1 MSLNQSANYSGA
13 SYLGN
18 VKENWLFQFF
28 NQDSYLIFDGTDD
41 YIDFGTTTASSSIN
55 VKGTSE
61 SGGTGL
67 TAAFWINFPDIGNRE
82 IIFASNSTATYSG
95 YWIEKNPED
104 KIALNWGDDSGATQ
118 HDRKTMIGST
128 ALSANTWYHVI
139 ITSTFATATSGTN
152 IYINN
157 VAETISDDGNAT
169 VTTPTYVNDGKA
181 YIAREDFT
189 ATNYGGKFY
198 IKYFAIW
205 GAILDANNRT
215 AIYNSGDFLSV
226 EEDSGN
232 YNQSSN
238 LKAYWELNNGENFAQ
253 DLTGNIST
261 GAINGAKY
269 AGFLPLSYRD
279 ETIDEIFYHGV
290 IKSSASIRHSV
301 DLLKSRA
308 KTSNIS
314 LKIINAKYQGSDLSK
329 EIFLG
334 SNNYFNRTIRIFSQ
348 LNSVNNI
355 DDCLQ
360 LYHGRLTNISH
371 DDNSIKISIVSKSPW
386 DNITVPSVKSPNGRL
401 FPIAYG
407 NFVKNSSSFGSENYA
422 EGFKRQ
428 VWPVQVDSWGFSYKC
443 LFHKD
448 IGSTDTTLHYYEESI
463 DAFLPLADLN
473 DAESYGDGY
482 IVKTK
487 WDLKRHFKFKA
498 IDVPIRSSA
507 WDNTN
512 QIFNA
517 FDGITDESSTST
529 PSTFA
534 LADFTK
540 SEDSPADFRID
551 AQYDIPA
558 FDDQF
563 DSFSSSQKNGLELQ
577 IRFLVD
583 DFYATRNYSGNHATN
598 SFTILDNSRYG
609 GSSNPTSSDSI
620 SDGAEIFNHNVVT
633 AVSSSTESNV
643 SEQTVTHDLLPHLE
657 LYANSSGQY
666 EDGFWLRFKRS
677 ATRPGDAS
685 GGTLITLKGTLKVY
699 DVRFKTTLRV
709 RNFNSTAEGMSR
721 IKDVEKLYSG
731 ADGFNASWDDDLIDE
746 GHDAHRDLLI
756 RFAGMPTI
764 EPINWSDLDSDR
776 TAWFIKY
783 WLNEEIALFDLLEKL
798 QYEFG
803 FIHYISPSSGKSKYV
818 WVHGT
823 GTNNAFRAEDVNAT
837 LKKQDISSIN
847 ISTTS
852 IKDILTKA
860 KINTFKHPAR
870 GTYINETTSINAEP
884 RKKYNIKSAENIPT
898 INLDA
903 LFPAPA
909 TSIATD
915 KQDDF
920 FSYYSQINGDIKKII
935 ECDIVNIQKAYLL
948 EVGDIVKFDD
958 MVVEPFG
965 SDWNNYYMIV
975 SITRSMG
982 QIKIIAREVG

>member
-1 MSLNQSANYSGA
+1 MSLSQSANYSGA

-28 NQDSYLIFDGTDD
+28 NQDSYLAFDGVDD
-41 YIDFGTTTASSSIN
+41 EIDCGATTSSSALAVTSATGMSVAFWI
-55 VKGTSE
+55 KFPTLGTGERVFTSHDANTPYYGWWIAKDA
-61 SGGTGL
+61 SNRIQLAWGDGGGTGSG
-67 TAAFWINFPDIGNRE
+67 DRE
-82 IIFASNSTATYSG
+82 TMYST
-95 YWIEKNPED
+95 
-104 KIALNWGDDSGATQ
+104 
-118 HDRKTMIGST
+118 T
-128 ALSANTWYHVI
+128 ALSANTWHFIVI
-139 ITSTFATATSGTN
+139 TTTFSLTTTETK
-152 IYINN
+152 IYIDNTLTTTAN
-157 VAETISDDGNAT
+157 DGT
-169 VTTPTYVNDGKA
+169 GGITTPTYGNGTARFSKE
-181 YIAREDFT
+181 IAGTDTFGEF
-189 ATNYGGKFY
+189 K
-198 IKYFAIW
+198 IKNFACW
-205 GAILDANNRT
+205 NTRLDSSNT
-215 AIYNSGDFLSV
+215 DPVEAIYNSGNFLSL

-232 YNQSSN
+232 YTQSSN
-238 LKAYWELNNGENFAQ
+238 LVGYWEFNNGENFAQ
-253 DLTGNIST
+253 DLTGNQTT
-261 GAINGAKY
+261 GTITGAKY

-279 ETIDEIFYHGV
+279 ETIDDIFYHGV
-290 IKSSASIRHSV
+290 IKSSASIRNSI
-301 DLLKSRA
+301 DLSKSRA
-308 KTSNIS
+308 KTSNVS

-334 SNNYFNRTIRIFSQ
+334 SNNYFNRTVRIFSQ

-386 DNITVPSVKSPNGRL
+386 DNKTVPSVKSPNGNL

-407 NFVKNSSSFGSENYA
+407 NFVKNTSSFGSENYA

-428 VWPVQVDSWGFSYKC
+428 LWPVQVDSWGFSYKC
-443 LFHKD
+443 LFHED

-498 IDVPIRSSA
+498 IDTPIRSTG
-507 WDNTN
+507 WDSTN
-512 QIFNA
+512 KVGFA

-529 PSTFA
+529 PSTFGK
-534 LADFTK
+534 ADFTK
-540 SEDSPADFRID
+540 EEDSPADLRID
-551 AQYDIPA
+551 VQYDVPA

-563 DSFSSSQKNGLELQ
+563 DSFSSSEKNGLELQ

-583 DFYATRNYSGNHATN
+583 DFYATRNYSGDHATN
-598 SFTILDNSRYG
+598 SFTIHDNSRYG
-609 GSSNPTSSDSI
+609 GSSNPATSDSI
-620 SDGAEIFNHNVVT
+620 SDGAEIFNHNVIT
-633 AVSSSTESNV
+633 AVSQATESNV

-657 LYANSSGQY
+657 LYADTSGQY

-677 ATRPGDAS
+677 ATKPGDAS
-685 GGTLITLKGTLKVY
+685 GGTLITLKGILKVY

-709 RNFNSTAEGMSR
+709 KNFNSTAEGMSR
-721 IKDVEKLYSG
+721 IRDVEKLYSG
-731 ADGFNASWDDDLIDE
+731 ANGFNASWDNSPIDE

-764 EPINWSDLDSDR
+764 EPDNWSDLDSDR
-776 TAWFIKY
+776 TAWYIKY
-783 WLNEEIALFDLLEKL
+783 WLNEEMPLIELLEKL

-803 FIHYISPSSGKSKYV
+803 FIHYISPSSGKSKYI

-823 GTNNAFRAEDVNAT
+823 GTNNAFRAEDVTAT
-837 LKKQDISSIN
+837 LKKSDISSIN

-884 RKKYNIKSAENIPT
+884 RKKYNIKSAENVPT

-982 QIKIIAREVG
+982 QIKITAREVG